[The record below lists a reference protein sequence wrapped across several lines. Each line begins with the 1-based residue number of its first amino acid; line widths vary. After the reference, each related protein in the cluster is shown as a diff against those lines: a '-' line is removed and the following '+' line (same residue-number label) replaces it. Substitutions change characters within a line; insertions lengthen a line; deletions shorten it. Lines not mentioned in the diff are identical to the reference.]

1 MAAPLEKLPAVV
13 EVLRQF
19 GARRVLL
26 FGSAADNPERAQ
38 DVDLAVEGIPLRS
51 LLAADLAAFRILGYP
66 MDLVS
71 REENPAFFEVIRARG
86 KVLYEQG

>member
-1 MAAPLEKLPAVV
+1 MSAPVERLAAVV
-13 EVLRQF
+13 EVLRRF

-26 FGSAADNPERAQ
+26 FGSAAENPDQAR

-51 LLAADLAAFRILGYP
+51 LIAADLAAFRILNYP
-66 MDLVS
+66 LDLVS
-71 REENPAFFEVIRARG
+71 REENPAFFDVIQRRS